1 MSGVTFRGFQ
11 GTSADD
17 KAITLACGSQGCSNI
32 VLDQVS
38 ITSSVPA
45 KPASCSCT
53 NAHGTATSTVPNC
66 ACLKN

>member
-1 MSGVTFRGFQ
+1 MSGVTFRGFT

-17 KAITLACGSQGCSNI
+17 KAITLACSSQGCFNI
-32 VLDQVS
+32 VLDQVT
-38 ITSSVPA
+38 IKSSVPG

-66 ACLKN
+66 ASLMK